1 MTDAVFAEVQDLLEK
16 ILDRQRQA
24 GRRIAR
30 DFRKSRVAIRTI
42 DRLSEFGLPVPEDFR
57 ALYARYDGAQASLM
71 VDTAT
76 RVFGEFR
83 WNNAR
88 SLYDGNRIARLRR
101 ELPLTDRIY
110 AFRGDRALFLDL
122 APRLTEEGK
131 CPLVANTGALSAR
144 TFIAFDSTL
153 DFLRSIEAGHAAGAI
168 TLTAEETIVDKPAFA
183 RIVKQFNRR
192 DVFWEAYA
200 TDSVDWQ
207 TITYSDEELRNSITP
222 EMAEIMRETVLRGK
236 RTMAKEF
243 EDAFG
248 DELRE
253 EFKDELDPPPRHPPE
268 G

>member
-1 MTDAVFAEVQDLLEK
+1 MTEDVFAEVQDLLEK
-16 ILDRQRQA
+16 ILDRHRKA

-30 DFRKSRVAIRTI
+30 DFRKSRGAIRMI
-42 DRLSEFGLPVPEDFR
+42 DRLAEFGLPVPEDFR

-83 WNNAR
+83 WDNAR

-101 ELPLTDRIY
+101 ELPLTDRINV
-110 AFRGDRALFLDL
+110 FWGDRALFLDL
-122 APRLTEEGK
+122 APRLTEAGK
-131 CPLVANTGALSAR
+131 CPLVANIGTLSTR

-207 TITYSDEELRNSITP
+207 MITYSDEELRNSITP
-222 EMAEIMRETVLRGK
+222 KMAEIMRETVVRGK

-243 EDAFG
+243 EEAFG

-253 EFKDELDPPPRHPPE
+253 EFKDELDPKS
-268 G
+268 